1 MGDQLSC
8 PSSTPSFSFIMSLEN
23 PRGIP
28 KADFVEDIPGLME
41 KTSLTAAE
49 LIEQADTQYNKY
61 KFLEEQLTSKQ
72 RRLRT
77 QIVDIKATLGIL
89 GHLKSKM
96 GDEGGFAT
104 EFRLSDA
111 LFARA
116 QIPKTDK
123 VSLWLGANVM
133 LEYET
138 PEAEALLSK
147 NFATAKENL
156 AVLDD
161 DTDFLRDQITTTE
174 VNMARFYNHDVTQ
187 KRLKGQMPPK

>member
-1 MGDQLSC
+1 MSKTLS
-8 PSSTPSFSFIMSLEN
+8 TAVGAEN

-41 KTSLTAAE
+41 KTSLSATE

-89 GHLKSKM
+89 GHLKAKM

-133 LEYET
+133 LEYDT
-138 PEAEALLSK
+138 PDAEALLQK
-147 NFATAKENL
+147 NFTTAKENL
-156 AVLDD
+156 AALDD

-174 VNMARFYNHDVTQ
+174 
-187 KRLKGQMPPK
+187 

>member
-1 MGDQLSC
+1 MFDSAYQTARCSNVAYFGWSLH
-8 PSSTPSFSFIMSLEN
+8 TRSF
-23 PRGIP
+23 
-28 KADFVEDIPGLME
+28 
-41 KTSLTAAE
+41 
-49 LIEQADTQYNKY
+49 QY
-61 KFLEEQLTSKQ
+61 KFLEEQLTTKQ

-123 VSLWLGANVM
+123 VRGVLRHFR
-133 LEYET
+133 
-138 PEAEALLSK
+138 K
-147 NFATAKENL
+147 
-156 AVLDD
+156 AVLRFSTPSCGHSSRPFSGSVGWSVGGTQRWASGKSDSD
-161 DTDFLRDQITTTE
+161 YLTVTHLDIKLFKVPCFFEYSGPCRLLLHQHQSVVAACENVPGLAALQGCLR
-174 VNMARFYNHDVTQ
+174 
-187 KRLKGQMPPK
+187 K